1 VFVCIVILYI
11 LYIFNCTQTS
21 SSFYCSAY
29 VGVNIVNTL
38 VCFRT
43 IWKRK
48 DISGVM
54 VRTVGKYVHNYSRY
68 ASVVKTPEEKQFK
81 GWTKY

>member
-1 VFVCIVILYI
+1 VMRCL

-21 SSFYCSAY
+21 SSFYCSAS
-29 VGVNIVNTL
+29 VGINIVNTL
-38 VCFRT
+38 ACLHI

-48 DISGVM
+48 VVSGFLG
-54 VRTVGKYVHNYSRY
+54 RTAEKCLHNYSRY
-68 ASVVKTPEEKQFK
+68 AFVVKTPEEKQFK